1 MAPQQSSP
9 GRSERLAQ
17 KLAALPD
24 RPGVYLMKDS
34 EGRILYV
41 GKAKVLRH
49 RVRSYFQQIDPRTQP
64 KVAALVAHLD
74 DFDYV
79 ITHSEVEALI
89 LEGNLIKEHKPRYN
103 VLLKDDKAFPFI
115 KITNEPF
122 PQVVVTRQITKDGA
136 RYFGP
141 YTDVKAMRRTLDLIR
156 RVFPLRTC
164 TNAKLWPSLDRP
176 CLDYYIH
183 RCPGPCKEHI
193 TQEDYRELVN
203 QVCQFLSGKTADL
216 VHRLQDRMHQ
226 ASQTLQFEFAARL
239 RDQVQAIQGAVIKQR
254 VVTYEDVDRDIIG
267 FARDGP
273 DVCMVVLQV
282 REGKLLGKEH
292 FFLSALE
299 EAPGSEVVGSF
310 LTQYYLTAQLIPG
323 ELLLPCD
330 PDDADAV
337 RDWLTERRSARVA
350 VTVPQRGDKAS
361 LVDLAARNAELQLR
375 EHLLRRVESRDRV
388 PAAVLALQRDLRLQT
403 PPRRIEAFDISNLQG
418 TDPVASMVCF
428 VDGRARKSEYR
439 KFLIK
444 EVIGPN
450 DFAMMR
456 EVVGRR
462 YRRLLDDEQ
471 SLPDLV
477 LIDGGKGQ
485 LSSAK
490 KVLDELGL
498 IDLPVIGLAKRLE
511 EIYVPDQSDPILI
524 PKTSSS
530 LRLLIQVRDEAHR
543 FAVTF
548 HQERR
553 GKRMILSELD
563 RIPGIGAK
571 RRQTLL
577 RQFGSVERIRQC
589 SLEELAAAPG
599 VGDAAAAKLYAHFH
613 PAEALTQPES

>member
-1 MAPQQSSP
+1 MRRA
-9 GRSERLAQ
+9 ERFAQ

-24 RPGVYLMKDS
+24 RPGVYLMKDTD
-34 EGRILYV
+34 GRILYV
-41 GKAKVLRH
+41 GKAKVLRN
-49 RVRSYFQQIDPRTQP
+49 RVRSYFQSIDPRVQP
-64 KVAALVAHLD
+64 KVAALVAHIA

-79 ITHSEVEALI
+79 ITDSEVEALI

-115 KITNEPF
+115 KLTNEPF
-122 PQVVVTRQITKDGA
+122 PQVVVTRQILKDGA

-141 YTDVKAMRRTLDLIR
+141 YTDTRAMRRTLDLIR
-156 RVFPLRTC
+156 KVFPLRTC

-183 RCPGPCKEHI
+183 RCPGPCKGYVTPEA
-193 TQEDYRELVN
+193 YRELVN

-216 VHRLQDRMHQ
+216 VRQLQDRMAQ
-226 ASQTLQFEFAARL
+226 AAQTLQFEAAARL
-239 RDQVQAIQGAVIKQR
+239 RDQIRAIEGAVIKQR

-267 FARDGP
+267 CAREGT
-273 DVCMVVLQV
+273 DVCIVVLQV

-292 FFLSALE
+292 FFLSATE
-299 EAPGSEVVGSF
+299 ETPESEVVGSF

-323 ELLLPCD
+323 EVLLPGE
-330 PDDADAV
+330 PDDADAT
-337 RDWLTERRSARVA
+337 RDWLAERRAGRVTF
-350 VTVPQRGDKAS
+350 TVPQRGDKVS
-361 LVDLAARNAELQLR
+361 LVGLAARNAELQLR
-375 EHLLRRVESRDRV
+375 EHLLRKAASRERV
-388 PAAVLALQRDLRLQT
+388 PAAVLSLQRDLRLNT
-403 PPRRIEAFDISNLQG
+403 RPRRIEAFDISNIQG
-418 TDPVASMVCF
+418 ADPVASMVCC
-428 VDGRARKSEYR
+428 VDGRLRKSEYR

-462 YRRLLDDEQ
+462 YRRVLDEKQ
-471 SLPDLV
+471 PLPDLI

-485 LSSAK
+485 LSSTK

-511 EIYVPDQSDPILI
+511 EIYVPDQSEPILI
-524 PKTSSS
+524 PKSSPS
-530 LRLLIQVRDEAHR
+530 LKLLMQVRDEAHR

-553 GKRMILSELD
+553 GRRMVLSELD
-563 RIPGIGAK
+563 TIPGVGAK

-589 SLEELAAAPG
+589 SFEELAVVPG
-599 VGDAAAAKLYAHFH
+599 MGRAAAMTLYAHFH
-613 PAEALTQPES
+613 PDNSISQST